1 MNYAISAS
9 ALAALCFGV
18 CVHAAPSQAQ
28 TAGHMWCSATSTN
41 GNSTA
46 YYYSKV
52 FVASDNQAQAKAAEF
67 KSEAEEAE
75 ISAAYITASCRWAP
89 DQQSAAAALANAR
102 SNAKGQVLD
111 WPG

>member
-1 MNYAISAS
+1 MKYVFSAS
-9 ALAALCFGV
+9 ALAALCAAV
-18 CVHAAPSQAQ
+18 CVQAAPSQAQ
-28 TAGHMWCSATSTN
+28 TAGYMWCSATSTN

-52 FVASDNQAQAKAAEF
+52 FAASDTQAQTKAAEF

-75 ISAAYITASCRWAP
+75 ISAAVITASCRWAA